1 MTCLRAAVAIA
12 ALLIVS
18 LASPAQE
25 MPLAPSLA
33 PTPTPVPTPATAP
46 SGPRQDSALRF
57 DVEVIDAPARTFF
70 QGLADGTP
78 YNMMVDPGISGRV
91 SLTLKHVT
99 IEETLAATRDL
110 YGYDF
115 RRTAAGFLVLPATIQ
130 SRLYHLN
137 YLDLQRYGVS
147 KTRVS
152 SGQVSQG
159 DNSQY
164 NSGSTGSS
172 TTSAAA
178 TNVDQNGKQI
188 VSLTGTAVMTRVD
201 SDFWTGIE
209 ADLKTIVGS
218 HPDHSLIINRQSGII
233 MVRALPRELR
243 DVDDYLQRTS
253 DSVSRQVVL
262 EARIVE
268 VELNSAY
275 QAGIN
280 WASIAKAGG
289 GKLFFGQAAPAGG
302 FDGNLLTPAG
312 KPVTVGPGNPVTSFL
327 QNTLGGPFT
336 IAADFTDFSAFIE
349 LLSTQGQTHVLSSPR
364 VSTLQNQKAIIKAG
378 TDEFFVTKVT
388 SNTVTGTATSTSH
401 DVELTP
407 FFSGVALDVTP
418 QIDDD
423 GMVLLHVHPAVSEV
437 TDQVKTLTLTGE
449 TDVLPLALSQIRESD
464 SIVKAR
470 SGQLI
475 VIGGLMSE
483 KRENQSYSTPLLGDV
498 PLLGKLFRSERKR
511 TTTVE
516 LVILLR
522 PLVMTDAD
530 WPTLV
535 REPTERISKLQ
546 QQRKPK

>member
-1 MTCLRAAVAIA
+1 MTRLRAVVTIA
-12 ALLIVS
+12 ALLTAI
-18 LASPAQE
+18 P
-25 MPLAPSLA
+25 PSLA
-33 PTPTPVPTPATAP
+33 QEAAATPTLLPPSAPTPSAP
-46 SGPRQDSALRF
+46 GDGSEVRF
-57 DVEVIDAPARTFF
+57 DVEVIDAPARVFF
-70 QGLADGTP
+70 QGLADGSP
-78 YNMMVDPGISGRV
+78 YNMMVDPGVSGQV
-91 SLTLKHVT
+91 TLTLKRVT
-99 IEETLAATRDL
+99 MEETLGAARDL

-115 RRTAAGFLVLPATIQ
+115 RHTAAGYLILPANIQ

-147 KTRVS
+147 KTRIS
-152 SGQVSQG
+152 SGQISQG

-164 NSGSTGSS
+164 SNGTTGSS
-172 TTSAAA
+172 AA
-178 TNVDQNGKQI
+178 TATTAIGPNGKQ
-188 VSLTGTAVMTRVD
+188 SANLTGTGIVTHSD

-209 ADLKTIVGS
+209 SDLRVIVGTQ
-218 HPDHSLIINRQSGII
+218 PDHSLVINHQSGII

-243 DVDDYLQRTS
+243 DVDDYLKRTS

-268 VELNSAY
+268 VDLNSAY

-280 WASIAKAGG
+280 WAAIAKAGG
-289 GKLFFGQAAPAGG
+289 GNLFFGQAAPAAG
-302 FDGNLLTPAG
+302 FNGNLLTPAG
-312 KPVTVGPGNPVTSFL
+312 NSVNVAPGNPVTGFL
-327 QNTLGGPFT
+327 QSSLGGAFT
-336 IAADFTDFSAFIE
+336 IAADFTDFNAFIE

-378 TDEFFVTKVT
+378 SDEFFVTKVT

-449 TDVLPLALSQIRESD
+449 TDILPLALSQIRESD

-483 KRENQSYSTPLLGDV
+483 KHQVQKYSTPLLGDL
-498 PLLGKLFRSERKR
+498 PLVGKLFRSEQKQS
-511 TTTVE
+511 TTVE

-522 PLVMTDAD
+522 PLVITDAD
-530 WPTLV
+530 WPALV
-535 REPTERISKLQ
+535 HEPSDRIAKLQ
-546 QQRKPK
+546 QQQEPK

>member
-1 MTCLRAAVAIA
+1 MNYLPS
-12 ALLIVS
+12 ALVIISLLTVS
-18 LASPAQE
+18 PGLPAQE
-25 MPLAPSLA
+25 TLPASTSALAPMS
-33 PTPTPVPTPATAP
+33 PQTPSHPE
-46 SGPRQDSALRF
+46 DSEVRF
-57 DVEVIDAPARTFF
+57 DVEVVDAPAHAFF
-70 QGLADGTP
+70 QGLADGTS
-78 YNMMVDPGISGRV
+78 YNMMVPPEVSGRL
-91 SLTLKHVT
+91 SLSLKHVT
-99 IEETLAATRDL
+99 LEETLTAARDL
-110 YGYDF
+110 YGYGF
-115 RRTAAGFLVLPATIQ
+115 RRTAIGFLILPPTIQ

-137 YLDLQRYGVS
+137 YLDVQRFGVS
-147 KTRVS
+147 KTHIS

-164 NSGSTGSS
+164 SNGTSGLP
-172 TTSAAA
+172 AA
-178 TNVDQNGKQI
+178 TAAPSVDKDGKQTANL
-188 VSLTGTAVMTRVD
+188 SGTEVMTRAD

-209 ADLKTIVGS
+209 VDLRAIVGPL
-218 HPDHSLIINRQSGII
+218 PDHSLIINRQSGII

-253 DSVSRQVVL
+253 DSVTRQVVL

-280 WASIAKAGG
+280 WASIAKIGG
-289 GKLFFGQAAPAGG
+289 GNVFVGQAAPAAG
-302 FDGNLLTPAG
+302 FNGNLLAPAG
-312 KPVTVGPGNPVTSFL
+312 KSVTVGPGNPVTGFL
-327 QNTLGGPFT
+327 QNTLGGAFT
-336 IAADFTDFSAFIE
+336 IAADFSDFNAFIE

-378 TDEFFVTKVT
+378 SDEFFVTKVT

-423 GMVLLHVHPAVSEV
+423 GMVLLHIHPAVSEV

-449 TDVLPLALSQIRESD
+449 TDILPLALSQIRESD

-483 KRENQSYSTPLLGDV
+483 KHVTQSYSTPVLGSL
-498 PLLGKLFRSERKR
+498 PLLGKLFRSEQKQS
-511 TTTVE
+511 TVVE

-522 PLVMTDAD
+522 PLVVTDAD

-535 REPTERISKLQ
+535 REPTERIGKLQ
-546 QQRKPK
+546 QKSEMK

>member
-1 MTCLRAAVAIA
+1 MRYLRHAVVVLLLTAVSVG
-12 ALLIVS
+12 AL
-18 LASPAQE
+18 AQE
-25 MPLAPSLA
+25 AS
-33 PTPTPVPTPATAP
+33 TAP
-46 SGPRQDSALRF
+46 LPNLPPEDREVRF
-57 DVEVIDAPARTFF
+57 DVAVDDAPARAFF
-70 QGLADGTP
+70 QGLADGSS
-78 YNMMVDPGISGRV
+78 YNILVDPEVTGRV
-91 SLTLKHVT
+91 SVNLKHVT
-99 IEETLAATRDL
+99 LQEALGAARDL

-115 RRTAAGFLVLPATIQ
+115 RHTATGFLILPATIQ

-164 NSGSTGSS
+164 SGNS
-172 TTSAAA
+172 TSAAA
-178 TNVDQNGKQI
+178 ASSAASVDQNGKPA
-188 VSLTGTAVMTRVD
+188 VDLTGTAVMTRMD
-201 SDFWTGIE
+201 SDFWSGIE
-209 ADLKTIVGS
+209 ADLKAIVGAQPG
-218 HPDHSLIINRQSGII
+218 HNLIINRQSGII

-243 DVDDYLQRTS
+243 DVDDYLQRTA

-262 EARIVE
+262 EARIIE

-280 WASIAKAGG
+280 WAAIAKLGAGT
-289 GKLFFGQAAPAGG
+289 LFFGQSSPPGG
-302 FDGNLLTPAG
+302 FGNNLLTQPG
-312 KPVTVGPGNPVTSFL
+312 TTVNVTPGNPVTGFTN
-327 QNTLGGPFT
+327 NTLGGAFT
-336 IAADFTDFSAFIE
+336 FAANFTDFNEFIQ

-378 TDEFFVTKVT
+378 SDEFFVTKVT

-418 QIDDD
+418 EIGDD
-423 GMVLLHVHPAVSEV
+423 GMVLLHVHPAVSDV

-475 VIGGLMSE
+475 VIGGLM
-483 KRENQSYSTPLLGDV
+483 REQHTNQNYKTPVLGDL
-498 PLLGKLFRSERKR
+498 PLIGKLFRSEQKQS
-511 TTTVE
+511 TTSE

-522 PLVMTDAD
+522 PLVVSDTD

-535 REPTERISKLQ
+535 REPTDRLNTLRQKGDL
-546 QQRKPK
+546 K